1 MFSASETALFKHGKR
16 VGTLTAEETFAS
28 NALLNKL
35 RLAPYSITTQDAAC
49 TLTFKQNAPKIQLQ
63 VAKNGMARL
72 KIHLTVTAG
81 LLDYA
86 LALPESEIADV
97 GDVPAGVFSVAQK
110 KLTGEIIQLFEKTRA
125 LDCDIFRVRDR
136 AKKTGNPA
144 FHRHESSLLSNT
156 VAEVTVHF
164 KNVR

>member
-1 MFSASETALFKHGKR
+1 
-16 VGTLTAEETFAS
+16 
-28 NALLNKL
+28 
-35 RLAPYSITTQDAAC
+35 
-49 TLTFKQNAPKIQLQ
+49 
-63 VAKNGMARL
+63 MARL

-81 LLDYA
+81 LLDYS
-86 LALPESEIADV
+86 LALPNTEITDV
-97 GDVPAGVFSVAQK
+97 GDVPAGAFSVAQK

-136 AKKTGNPA
+136 AKKTSNHTV
-144 FHRHESSLLSNT
+144 HRHEARLLSNT